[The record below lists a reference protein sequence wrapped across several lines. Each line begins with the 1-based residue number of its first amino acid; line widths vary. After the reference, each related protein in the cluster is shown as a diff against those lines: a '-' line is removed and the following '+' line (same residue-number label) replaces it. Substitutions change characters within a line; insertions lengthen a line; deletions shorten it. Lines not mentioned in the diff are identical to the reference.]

1 MDAGQLNGGGD
12 AARPTVAVVLPGG
25 GARGAY
31 EVGALSVLLPA
42 LEARGERVSVY
53 CGTSVGAINAST
65 LASLAHL
72 PVQEQVE
79 EMLARWRNLRKR
91 DVIAPIAGGGGA
103 RTTLRL
109 LAHVLGVYRV
119 SLASLL
125 DPTPLRSSLDRWTD
139 WRMVARNVERGV
151 IDSVCVVA
159 TSLESGGPVGF
170 VSSRDS
176 APGPSDD
183 GLRYVKTR
191 LRGEHVRASAAI
203 PLLFPAVEI
212 TTPRTARGHYI
223 DGATRLNSPIKPAI
237 HLGADRVIVVG
248 LEPFALAPPRASAPH
263 EPRIADVA
271 ANVIDGLLVDQ
282 VGHDMRRVA
291 AINSFFAE
299 GASTGTSRA
308 ARAYRLARGFRP
320 YRPISYALVSPRRR
334 GEIGR
339 LADTIFERRFGG
351 LRGLLDPDYILL
363 SRLLGGRTRSRG
375 ELLSF
380 MMFDSEFAEALIE
393 LAQRDARRWLR
404 RHPGFW
410 CRDAAH
416 DLSVGGI
423 DRGRVQEQETLDE
436 FRALRRR

>member
-1 MDAGQLNGGGD
+1 VDAGQLNGGGD